1 MRRWKLSCRNENK
14 ISLQKKKKK
23 LLNRVT
29 MSPSG
34 QLLLNWYSVPDWS
47 VPHPAIFGM
56 CRFFDKHSEENKHC
70 AAGESGVVLAL
81 LSGVQGQNP
90 GNFGYFAFW
99 IAQNITLSS
108 ATRKIDKSLTPEIN
122 TYEHLQVW
130 VWDSKPIYQLQN
142 SSGYDTAHI
151 MMKNVEIRG
160 KSNNLAL
167 H

>member
-1 MRRWKLSCRNENK
+1 MK
-14 ISLQKKKKK
+14 INSISWSSNYLPSKKKKK

-108 ATRKIDKSLTPEIN
+108 ATRKIDKSLHQKST
-122 TYEHLQVW
+122 LM
-130 VWDSKPIYQLQN
+130 SIYRFEFGIPNQYTSFKIAL
-142 SSGYDTAHI
+142 DTTLHI
-151 MMKNVEIRG
+151 
-160 KSNNLAL
+160 
-167 H
+167 